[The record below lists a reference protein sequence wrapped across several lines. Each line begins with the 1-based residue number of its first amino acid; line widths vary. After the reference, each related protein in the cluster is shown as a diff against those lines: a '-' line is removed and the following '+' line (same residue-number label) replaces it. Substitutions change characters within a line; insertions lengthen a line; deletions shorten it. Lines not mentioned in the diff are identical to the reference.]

1 MCRVRSQPLICRED
15 LQKRRPSFRPVD
27 WPADLNRRIWRA
39 DPGIRSSGSVQRNA
53 AGVCD
58 PHHCLQAL
66 HVGHLPD
73 GSMMMFNAG
82 EVSTMLAV
90 FVLLVASA
98 YRVSAGL
105 RKGLG

>member
-1 MCRVRSQPLICRED
+1 
-15 LQKRRPSFRPVD
+15 
-27 WPADLNRRIWRA
+27 
-39 DPGIRSSGSVQRNA
+39 
-53 AGVCD
+53 
-58 PHHCLQAL
+58 
-66 HVGHLPD
+66 
-73 GSMMMFNAG
+73 MMMFNAG